1 MLLHV
6 LRQVGLLRVGLAAK
20 LADVRLQV
28 LRLLV
33 LGNVVEE
40 AGLVGE
46 ALVAAVALE
55 GLVRLVGAAVRLEVG
70 QLREGLGAG
79 GPAAPVR
86 LVAGV
91 RPNVLLQVAELG
103 ELPLAELAAVRL
115 DAQVDARVLREVA
128 AVGKALRALAAL
140 VRLRLAH
147 VDLSVQLHVRL

>member
-6 LRQVGLLRVGLAAK
+6 LCQVGLLRVGLAAE

-40 AGLVGE
+40 AGLVGK

-55 GLVRLVGAAVRLEVG
+55 GLVRLVGAAVRLKVG

-79 GPAAPVR
+79 GPAASVR
-86 LVAGV
+86 LVTGV